1 DLVQKMISVKV
12 EIDGETVHIAG
23 AAKGSGMIHPNMATM
38 LGFITT
44 DARIEHQALQHL
56 LNKATDASFNM
67 ITVDGDT
74 STNDMVV
81 AMASGLAN
89 HTSLTS
95 EHPEWTAF
103 EAAFLHVAQHLAK
116 AIARD

>member
-1 DLVQKMISVKV
+1 
-12 EIDGETVHIAG
+12 G

-44 DARIEHQALQHL
+44 DAAVDSADLQRL
-56 LNKATDASFNM
+56 LGEVTDGTFNM

-81 AMASGLAN
+81 AMASGLAG
-89 HTSLTS
+89 TAKVAPD
-95 EHPEWTAF
+95 HPDWPAF
-103 EAAFLHVAQHLAK
+103 AAGFHHVAEVLAK
-116 AIARD
+116 AIARDGEG